1 MALMGW
7 KYLMSSSMIIDI
19 RLKICDFYSLIFLL
33 SGSIDIA
40 STFDEIFTDE
50 LRASF
55 EIHMH
60 FDRSIS

>member
-1 MALMGW
+1 
-7 KYLMSSSMIIDI
+7 MIIDI